1 MARFENVMIA
11 ANSNTVFKA
20 MDYEPETKLVAYA
33 ASNNVLMMDPFHQ
46 TARTEENLEP
56 LATPK
61 VLFGLTGH
69 QTRIN
74 SVQWLNSRTLVS
86 IGGDEKVIILWE
98 R

>member
-46 TARTEENLEP
+46 TARKEE
-56 LATPK
+56 
-61 VLFGLTGH
+61 G
-69 QTRIN
+69 
-74 SVQWLNSRTLVS
+74 
-86 IGGDEKVIILWE
+86 
-98 R
+98 